1 MTLLHC
7 IASIAVTF
15 KMLNY
20 YASFDSFLF
29 ILWLYTSLQNV
40 DGVTNDS
47 CNGNFTKTTLEIC
60 GGPDTYLPSTY
71 GQKALE
77 VKPIL
82 TFLNLADFDPEE
94 KIVTVFVSLMMDWND
109 TRISLNTY
117 E

>member
-1 MTLLHC
+1 
-7 IASIAVTF
+7 
-15 KMLNY
+15 MLNY
-20 YASFDSFLF
+20 WAMFDRILF

-47 CNGNFTKTTLEIC
+47 CNSNFTKTTLEIC
-60 GGPDTYLPSTY
+60 EGPDTFLPYTF

-94 KIVTVFVSLMMDWND
+94 KTVTVFVSLMMDWND
-109 TRISLNTY
+109 TRLSLNTY

>member
-1 MTLLHC
+1 
-7 IASIAVTF
+7 
-15 KMLNY
+15 MLSY
-20 YASFDSFLF
+20 CVKFDRILF

-40 DGVTNDS
+40 DGFTPNDS
-47 CNGNFTKTTLEIC
+47 CNRNFTKTTLEIC
-60 GGPDTYLPSTY
+60 AGPDTFLPYTY

-109 TRISLNTY
+109 TRVSLNTY